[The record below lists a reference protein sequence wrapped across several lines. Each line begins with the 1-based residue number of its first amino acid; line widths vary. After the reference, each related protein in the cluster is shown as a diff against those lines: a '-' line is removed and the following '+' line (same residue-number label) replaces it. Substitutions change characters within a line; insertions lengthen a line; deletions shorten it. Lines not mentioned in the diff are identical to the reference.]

1 MWCIGVVRSVGG
13 VEEGDMQRTL
23 RAESKVFQ
31 TSGWGPSHLP
41 GPHSLIQEKQ
51 KEEKE

>member
-1 MWCIGVVRSVGG
+1 MWCIGVLGVGDRG
-13 VEEGDMQRTL
+13 GRHAANTE

-31 TSGWGPSHLP
+31 TSGWGPSYLP